1 MPLGFWV
8 FACGL
13 LLAIIGGAKPS
24 REVGAWPDT
33 TIYFIIGVVISSIGV
48 YLWRQTI
55 KREVSDAMKQADSS
69 GGEMQP
75 GIKVLFENLSSSLSE
90 LGTKVMHLNAQDLH
104 DHVEAFI
111 DLRILPIVESRYELI
126 HRFGMAKGAEIALE
140 FAKAER
146 MLNRVQTAALDGD
159 LDEAHRCYPEAE
171 VSFKSAIS
179 KLQAVAV

>member
-55 KREVSDAMKQADSS
+55 KREVSVSFSLGRPSRFRKP
-69 GGEMQP
+69 P
-75 GIKVLFENLSSSLSE
+75 GI
-90 LGTKVMHLNAQDLH
+90 
-104 DHVEAFI
+104 
-111 DLRILPIVESRYELI
+111 LPPAYVRS
-126 HRFGMAKGAEIALE
+126 
-140 FAKAER
+140 
-146 MLNRVQTAALDGD
+146 
-159 LDEAHRCYPEAE
+159 
-171 VSFKSAIS
+171 
-179 KLQAVAV
+179 